1 MREIPPI
8 EDQTE
13 LYLLDGVGPARLYPV
28 IDAELDR
35 RPDIVRDNS
44 NLGVGAITMHARA
57 TNVCVG
63 QDK

>member
-13 LYLLDGVGPARLYPV
+13 LYLLGGAGPARLYPA

-35 RPDIVRDNS
+35 RPDIVRDDP
-44 NLGVGAITMHARA
+44 NLGVGA
-57 TNVCVG
+57 
-63 QDK
+63 Q